1 MRVEYVD
8 LSESEFNALIRQESE
23 NTTRIRSGR
32 GLSDINVYR
41 RKTRQGEG
49 IFGSIFGKLVPK
61 ILPILKNYIFPA
73 AKSLGENVIS
83 DVIKGEKFKSSLKK
97 RGLQSAGDMASRI
110 MRRGRGMKRRRKRSV
125 KTSSRKRVKYA
136 YGKH

>member
-1 MRVEYVD
+1 M
-8 LSESEFNALIRQESE
+8 
-23 NTTRIRSGR
+23 
-32 GLSDINVYR
+32 SDINVYR

-83 DVIKGEKFKSSLKK
+83 DVIQGEKFKSSLKK
-97 RGLQSAGDMASRI
+97 RGLQSAGDMAGRI
-110 MRRGRGMKRRRKRSV
+110 MRGRGMKRRRKRRV
-125 KTSSRKRVKYA
+125 KTSRKRVKYA
-136 YGKH
+136 HSKRKKRYM